1 MRPRPAPSGLLATA
15 VGLAA
20 RSADIGGQTTTVSSK
35 SLVAAMALALV
46 MASCGGDV
54 TSPSSAATTPPSPLS
69 TSNAALSP
77 AAQDCERLGSVELA
91 DVTAISAEL
100 VTSGAV
106 ADQGGLPEF
115 CRVALTVDPAINIEL
130 WLPTDHYNDRF
141 QAVGGGGYAGV
152 INFEGMAEALRAGYA
167 TASTDTGHVGHDLDG
182 TFALRADGS
191 LDTAAIEDFAS
202 RSLIALTDTSRE
214 LVDAFY
220 GEAAAYAYW
229 NGCSTGGREGLMLA
243 QRHPEA
249 YDGILAAAPAIN
261 WDRFIPS
268 LLWPQIVMDEEL
280 GEPIADCKLAEAT
293 DAAVEACDALD
304 GVSDGVLGDP
314 RDCDFDPVSLVGI
327 DTPCGEFTETDA
339 AVIKSIWDGPT
350 TADGESLWYGLAR
363 GAPLHEV
370 AGSDPFPIGLD
381 YLRIWVQQDPTFDW
395 HSLGY
400 AGFEE
405 VFRTSQDLFND
416 VIGTDDPDLSSFR
429 DAGGRLVMWHG
440 WHDELIPPEGSI
452 DYYERVLETMGGGG
466 EVAEFTRLFMAPGVL
481 HCGGGTGFT
490 EFDAFG
496 ALVDWVEGDQP
507 PETITA
513 SHGAGTRPLCAYP
526 TVATYHG
533 RGDPDDAASFDCR

>member
-1 MRPRPAPSGLLATA
+1 MRPACFPGLIAVAT
-15 VGLAA
+15 V
-20 RSADIGGQTTTVSSK
+20 I
-35 SLVAAMALALV
+35 
-46 MASCGGDV
+46 ASCGGDV
-54 TSPSSAATTPPSPLS
+54 TSPTPAAATPLSAAP
-69 TSNAALSP
+69 SNAPTSTAGLSAAAEDCDRLASVALP
-77 AAQDCERLGSVELA
+77 
-91 DVTAISAEL
+91 DVTVISAEL

-141 QAVGGGGYAGV
+141 QAVGGGGYAGA
-152 INFEGMAEALRAGYA
+152 INFGGMAEALRAGYA
-167 TASTDTGHVGHDLDG
+167 TASTDTGHGGHDLDG
-182 TFALRADGS
+182 TFALSADGT
-191 LDTAAIEDFAS
+191 LDMAAIEDFAS
-202 RSLIALTDTSRE
+202 RSLIALTDTSRA
-214 LVDAFY
+214 LIDAFY

-243 QRHPEA
+243 QRHPDA
-249 YDGILAAAPAIN
+249 YDGILAGAPAVN

-268 LLWPQIVMDEEL
+268 LLWPQVVMDEEL

-304 GVSDGVLGDP
+304 DVSDGVLGDP
-314 RDCDFDPVSLVGI
+314 RDCDFDPGSLVGI

-339 AVIKSIWDGPT
+339 AVIESIWDGAT
-350 TADGESLWYGLAR
+350 TADGEPLWYGLAP

-370 AGSDPFPIGLD
+370 AGADPFPIGLD

-395 HSLGY
+395 QSLGY

-405 VFRTSQDLFND
+405 AFRTSQDMFGD
-416 VIGTDDPDLSSFR
+416 VLGTDDSDLSSFR

-452 DYYERVLETMGGGG
+452 EYYERVLETMGGGG
-466 EVAEFTRLFMAPGVL
+466 EVDEFARLFMAPGVL

-490 EFDAFG
+490 EFDAFD
-496 ALVDWVEGDQP
+496 ALVDWVETGQAPD
-507 PETITA
+507 TITA
-513 SHGAGTRPLCAYP
+513 FRGADTRPLCPYP
-526 TVATYHG
+526 AVAMYDGT
-533 RGDPDDAASFDCR
+533 GDPQMAASFMCS